1 MKRAL
6 RPLVRSIA
14 LGLVYLLSSASAQA
28 DLAAASRYYED
39 GLQRFGQQDLAGAI
53 IQLKNALQEDRN
65 MLAAQL
71 LLAQAYLRDGDVG
84 PAEVTFREA
93 LRLGVSRAEVAVP
106 MARIYL
112 LQGRPKVL
120 LESIPAEGLQ
130 GSEQLQVLTLRGAA
144 HVALGQGAEAESS
157 FAAARA
163 LDPESPIPLAAEVPM
178 LIAGGK
184 LDLARER
191 AELAVRNGADFA
203 PAFNARG
210 SVAHARGDLAA
221 ALKDYERALE
231 LDPGLVDALVARA
244 GILVDLGRNDEARA
258 VLAPTQGGA
267 VEPRAAYLLALI
279 AERRGDAAASAKYLA
294 EAAGLVDALPIEWV
308 AGHEQLLMVGGLAH
322 HAGRQFEKAQ
332 RYLESAVA
340 RYPNN
345 LGARKLLASIY
356 LDQRDYARAT
366 GLLEFVL
373 RLQPEDAQA
382 LQLLGRVN
390 LAQRRYGR
398 ASELLEK
405 AAQAGDGGAQA
416 ALGFSRLGA
425 GETEAALKSLR
436 VAFEQSP
443 TDFITAN
450 ALANI
455 LMRQGQKKDAVAV
468 AQRASEAL
476 ADSPAAL
483 NLLGG
488 MLSASGDVA
497 GARAAYGAAL
507 KLNADFLPARLNLAR
522 LAVAE
527 GNLAEARQT
536 YAAMLKK
543 NRNDAVAM
551 YESGVLEQRAGN
563 AAEATRW
570 FEKAVAE
577 RPADTGFALA
587 LIRIRAAAGDREG
600 ALDAARTLALR
611 RSSDLSALAAL
622 AEAQIDIG
630 DNNGAQHTLREMTK
644 QAEFDVARL
653 LRVGYLQLRASNP
666 AGATYAAQKALQG
679 RPGDEAAMVLEV
691 EAALLDASVA
701 PAVVET
707 LVAALRSTH
716 PESIN
721 GLRLAGDVA
730 VRSKRYAE
738 AERHYQD
745 AFRQQASFE
754 LLQRQVSLAVLQ
766 GEAKAAV
773 PLVEHWLAEKGED
786 ARAREMLAELWMR
799 KGNWKAAREQY
810 ESLIAGG
817 NAGAGVFNNLANAL
831 LMLGEGDAVAA
842 AEQALA
848 LAPGE
853 VSMVDTLGW
862 ALARAGR
869 LDEAMRHLRDARLRA
884 PQNAEI
890 RWHLAYVLARLG
902 RAQEARAE
910 LQLAL
915 QGNAVE
921 PWVGEARALYSTL
934 P

>member
-1 MKRAL
+1 MNRAL
-6 RPLVRSIA
+6 RPLVRSFVI
-14 LGLVYLLSSASAQA
+14 GLAGLISSVAAQA
-28 DLAAASRYYED
+28 DPAAASRYYEN
-39 GLQRFGQQDLAGAI
+39 GLQRFEQQDLAGAI
-53 IQLKNALQEDRN
+53 IQLKNALQEDRS

-71 LLAQAYLRDGDVG
+71 LLAQAYLADGDLG
-84 PAEVTFREA
+84 PAELAFREA

-106 MARIYL
+106 MARLFL

-120 LESIPAEGLQ
+120 LETVPAEGLPAPIR
-130 GSEQLQVLTLRGAA
+130 LQVLSLRGKA
-144 HVALGQGAEAESS
+144 HVALGQASEAESS
-157 FAAARA
+157 FTDART
-163 LDPESPIPLAAEVPM
+163 LDPASPIPLAAEVPM

-184 LDLARER
+184 RDLALER

-203 PAFNARG
+203 PAFNARA

-231 LDPGLVDALVARA
+231 LDPGLVDAIVARA

-258 VLAPTQGGA
+258 VLAPTQGGPI
-267 VEPRAAYLLALI
+267 EPRAAYLLALI
-279 AERRGDAAASAKYLA
+279 AERQGDAAVSAKHLA
-294 EAAGLVDALPIEWV
+294 DAADLVDALPIEWV

-322 HAGRQFEKAQ
+322 HAGGQFEKAQ

-356 LDQRDYARAT
+356 LDQRDHARAT
-366 GLLEFVL
+366 GLLEYVL

-390 LAQRRYGR
+390 LAQRRYSR

-405 AAQAGDGGAQA
+405 AAQAGDAAAQA
-416 ALGFSRLGA
+416 ALGFSHLGA

-436 VAFEQSP
+436 AAFEQSP

-455 LMRQGQKKDAVAV
+455 LMRQGQATDAVAI
-468 AQRASEAL
+468 ARRASEAL
-476 ADSPAAL
+476 ADSPAAF

-488 MLSASGDVA
+488 MLSVSGDVA

-522 LAVAE
+522 LAIAE
-527 GNLAEARQT
+527 GNVTEARQT
-536 YAAMLKK
+536 YAAMLNR

-551 YESGVLEQRAGN
+551 YETGVLEQRVGN
-563 AAEATRW
+563 ATEAIRW

-577 RPADTGFALA
+577 RPADVVFALS
-587 LIRIRAAAGDREG
+587 LIKAKAAAGDREG
-600 ALDAARTLALR
+600 ALGAAKYLALR
-611 RSSDLSALAAL
+611 RSSDFSALAAL
-622 AEAQIDIG
+622 AEAQLDMG
-630 DNNGAQHTLREMTK
+630 DSNGAKHTLREMTK
-644 QAEFDVARL
+644 QAEFDAVRL
-653 LRVGYLQLRASNP
+653 VRVGYLQLRALNP

-679 RPGDEAAMVLEV
+679 RPGDEAAMVLEL
-691 EAALLDASVA
+691 EAALFDASIA
-701 PAVVET
+701 PAAVDA
-707 LVAALRSTH
+707 LVAALRSAH
-716 PESIN
+716 PASVN

-730 VRSKRYAE
+730 VRRERYVE
-738 AERHYQD
+738 AALHYQD
-745 AFRQQASFE
+745 AFKDQASFE

-766 GEAKAAV
+766 GEARAAV
-773 PLVEHWLAEKGED
+773 PLVEQWLAERGED
-786 ARAREMLAELWMR
+786 AIAREMLAELWMR
-799 KGNWKAAREQY
+799 EGNWKAAREHY
-810 ESLIAGG
+810 ERLITGG
-817 NAGAGVFNNLANAL
+817 HASAAVFNNLANAL
-831 LMLGEGDAVAA
+831 LMLGEGDAVAL
-842 AEQALA
+842 AERALA
-848 LAPGE
+848 LAPGD
-853 VSMVDTLGW
+853 VTVLDTLGW

-902 RAQEARAE
+902 RAQEARVE

-915 QGNAVE
+915 QGSAAE
-921 PWVGEARALYSTL
+921 PWVGEARVLYSTL